1 MPKNDTERL
10 TSCQNDTNRHIP
22 EKEKTVEE
30 IDLTLLAMAA
40 LDAIRRERQEQ
51 EEKR

>member
-1 MPKNDTERL
+1 MAGRKDM
-10 TSCQNDTNRHIP
+10 
-22 EKEKTVEE
+22 EE

-51 EEKR
+51 EEKK

>member
-1 MPKNDTERL
+1 MAGRKDM
-10 TSCQNDTNRHIP
+10 
-22 EKEKTVEE
+22 EE

>member
-1 MPKNDTERL
+1 MDGRKDM
-10 TSCQNDTNRHIP
+10 
-22 EKEKTVEE
+22 EE

-51 EEKR
+51 EEKK

>member
-1 MPKNDTERL
+1 MARRKDM
-10 TSCQNDTNRHIP
+10 
-22 EKEKTVEE
+22 EE

-40 LDAIRRERQEQ
+40 LDAIRREIQEQ